1 MSKIIKT
8 NSDNVVFR
16 AYDNDIVI
24 TLESKRIRIKT
35 AEGVGVE
42 DIWDGKNSSTATVHE
57 NVTLPSEF
65 IQHKFKYDG
74 SSWSENSDWIDL
86 EILVAMD
93 GLEFGEAESWITE
106 DLDTSETEITISATT
121 LEGNSHRLA
130 AGRLIK
136 IHAEEMTI
144 SAINSST
151 SINVVRGKSQHGA
164 TNEAVDASET
174 EIDCT
179 RVRLLKK
186 GNTIQIDDEQM
197 TVTLVNMSTK
207 TLTVTRGVNST
218 SAAEHTTD
226 TPIYRPSTAATHST
240 NATIYQASRWGDG
253 D

>member
-1 MSKIIKT
+1 MSKIIKN

-24 TLESKRIRIKT
+24 TLESKRIRVKT
-35 AEGVGVE
+35 AAGVGVE
-42 DIWDGKNSSTATVHE
+42 DIWDGKNSSTATIHE
-57 NVTLPSEF
+57 NVTLPSEYLRN
-65 IQHKFKYDG
+65 KFKYDG
-74 SSWSENSDWIDL
+74 SSWSENSDWDDPEL
-86 EILVAMD
+86 AKAMD
-93 GLEFGEAESWITE
+93 GPAFGEPESWITE
-106 DLDTSETEITISATT
+106 DLDTSETEITISATRKS
-121 LEGNSHRLA
+121 GDSHILA

-136 IHAEEMTI
+136 IDAEEMTI

-151 SINVVRGKSQHGA
+151 SINVVRGKGQHGA

-179 RVRLLKK
+179 RARLLNA
-186 GNTIQIDDEQM
+186 GDTIQIDDEQM
-197 TVTLVNMSTK
+197 TVTRVNMSAK
-207 TLTVTRGVNST
+207 NLTVTRGVNST

-240 NATIYQASRWGDG
+240 NATIFQASRWGDG